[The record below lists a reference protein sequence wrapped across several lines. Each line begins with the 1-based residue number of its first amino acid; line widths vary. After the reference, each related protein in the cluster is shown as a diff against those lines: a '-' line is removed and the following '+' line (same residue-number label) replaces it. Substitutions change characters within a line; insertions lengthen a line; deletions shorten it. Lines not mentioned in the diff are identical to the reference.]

1 MRKFHFIQPFVASYI
16 ITNSTAKTAQSFN
29 SIEKSNKTP
38 QFQSENINKSEQTLP
53 IREVANN
60 DVANNDYVSG
70 AIDLD
75 RALEEYYKSLIH

>member
-29 SIEKSNKTP
+29 SIEKSNETP
-38 QFQSENINKSEQTLP
+38 QFQSENINKSEQSLP

-60 DVANNDYVSG
+60 EYVSG